1 MIDLTFG
8 RKVSFKMK
16 RVVLFG
22 VFALFVALAIFTFTM
37 TGVERPALAKEFA
50 AAPKA
55 EGPSGTYNLDKA
67 HSFIGF
73 KVKHMGL
80 VEVPGFFRDFTGT
93 IIYDAKDPSKSSVE
107 FAAKATSVDTGV
119 GGRDNHLRSPDF
131 FEVEKFPELTFK
143 STKVEKKGRGWV
155 MTGDFTLK
163 GVTKS
168 LSIPFNVA
176 GFLPADQRSG
186 GKMGVTAETTI
197 NRRDYGV
204 NYGSNMPNGTA
215 MLSDDVKI
223 SLEVEANRPKEV
235 PKAP

>member
-1 MIDLTFG
+1 
-8 RKVSFKMK
+8 MK
-16 RVVLFG
+16 RAFCLTA
-22 VFALFVALAIFTFTM
+22 FALVAMFVLVNTGAEAVNRSLAERFALGGAVQ
-37 TGVERPALAKEFA
+37 TGE
-50 AAPKA
+50 
-55 EGPSGTYNLDKA
+55 SGTYNFDKA

-215 MLSDDVKI
+215 VLSDDVKI
-223 SLEVEANRPKEV
+223 SLQVEANRPKEV